1 MNEIRYNVE
10 KLFFISI
17 YDIYLQRFYIEKYRG
32 RVIKIKRCI
41 DAIVSCAP
49 LVFLTL
55 VMLCDAKRH
64 LWLAFASIA
73 SVIEAF
79 SRFLPYYDKK
89 EELEKCATEL
99 DVILG
104 QMNFCWR
111 KYKLDLIKV
120 DEFQGIYER
129 YDGTLKYTCGHSWQ
143 ETDGWLV
150 DLTGDQFEEDPS
162 ILIKA
167 SSVYV
172 GKMDAFHRQ
181 FEIHRQEHSCGIE
194 CLGKGCWD
202 RMYDLYAAIMCHL
215 D

>member
-1 MNEIRYNVE
+1 MTRDELLLEATRFRRAIE
-10 KLFFISI
+10 KAKVVGEFVP
-17 YDIYLQRFYIEKYRG
+17 QRFKPERMNKFPHDCCDDTADLFTHYLYHEFGIDSI
-32 RVIKIKRCI
+32 RV
-41 DAIVSCAP
+41 D
-49 LVFLTL
+49 
-55 VMLCDAKRH
+55 
-64 LWLAFASIA
+64 
-73 SVIEAF
+73 
-79 SRFLPYYDKK
+79 
-89 EELEKCATEL
+89 
-99 DVILG
+99 G
-104 QMNFCWR
+104 Q
-111 KYKLDLIKV
+111 Y
-120 DEFQGIYER
+120 